1 MEIIMNKIM
10 PIENIPDWETRIKRH
25 DAFWAGEIIDRP
37 LVAISFPKK
46 NPKIKAPLAR
56 TYSSEKERWMDPER
70 IADTALCNTGNTVY
84 CGDALPCAFP
94 NLGPEVFSAFFG
106 MEMEYSESTSWGIPN
121 LHAWDDVSQIR
132 FSRDNFYWKK
142 ITGITDVLLEKGR
155 GIFYTGYTDIHS
167 GGDAIAAFRDP
178 LNLNMDMIDF
188 PDEVI
193 KLRGYVDD
201 VFEEVFNFCMDKL
214 QGAGQAVCS
223 WPGIVSSKRWHV
235 PSNDFSCMIS
245 KQMFDDVFLPGIVRE
260 CKMAEASIYHLD
272 GPQALTHL
280 DSLLQIKELNAIQ
293 WVYGAGRGRAS
304 DWLDVYK
311 KCQAAGKGIQ
321 LHACPDELDV
331 IMENLRPEGVWLGIG
346 GVQDEESAS
355 ALIKKVSRWR

>member
-1 MEIIMNKIM
+1 M
-10 PIENIPDWETRIKRH
+10 PIDNISDWEMRIKRQ
-25 DAFWAGEIIDRP
+25 DAFWAGEILDRP
-37 LVAISFPKK
+37 VVNIRFPKK
-46 NPKIKAPLAR
+46 NVKVKPVPEK
-56 TYSSEKERWMDPER
+56 TYPGERERWTDPER
-70 IADTALCNTGNTVY
+70 IADMALCNARNTVCY
-84 CGDALPCAFP
+84 GDALPCAFP

-121 LHAWDDVSQIR
+121 LHDWKDVSKIR
-132 FSRDNFYWKK
+132 FTKDNYYWKK
-142 ITGITDVLLEKGR
+142 IIEITDVMLEKGR
-155 GIFYTGYTDIHS
+155 GTFYTGYTDIHC

-178 LNLNMDMIDF
+178 LNLNIDMIDY
-188 PDEVI
+188 PDEVK

-201 VFEEVFNFCMDKL
+201 VFEEVFNFYMDKL
-214 QGAGQAVCS
+214 RCAGQAVCTWAS
-223 WPGIVSSKRWHV
+223 IVSSKRWHV

-260 CKMAEASIYHLD
+260 CKIAEASIYHLD

-304 DWLDVYK
+304 DWLDVYR

-321 LHACPDELDV
+321 LHVSPDELEV
-331 IMENLRPEGVWLGIG
+331 IMENLKPEGVWLGVG
-346 GVQDEESAS
+346 GVQDEETAS
-355 ALIKKVSRWR
+355 SLIKKISKWR